1 MDPPR
6 SVKEVQHL
14 TGRLIALNQFTSCLR
29 EHTLYFLKKLR
40 NIAYFE
46 QTSDYQKAFKEF
58 QIHLSSPKILSQP
71 KENESL
77 FLYLG
82 MLDSTMSIVLVRED
96 EGIQRPVYYFSQ
108 TLYNVETRYLKVKK
122 LVFTL
127 VNTSKKLK
135 LYFQAHQVIVLTD
148 QLMRQ
153 ILYKLKISGHLVR

>member
-1 MDPPR
+1 
-6 SVKEVQHL
+6 
-14 TGRLIALNQFTSCLR
+14 
-29 EHTLYFLKKLR
+29 
-40 NIAYFE
+40 
-46 QTSDYQKAFKEF
+46 
-58 QIHLSSPKILSQP
+58 
-71 KENESL
+71 
-77 FLYLG
+77 

-148 QLMRQ
+148 QLMR
-153 ILYKLKISGHLVR
+153 